1 MLSNFIPR
9 FSEITELFK
18 KGATFEAQ
26 QKILELQMAALEID
40 RENIALKEK
49 VSKLEDA
56 LKVHGKIS
64 WEQPSYWIIEGEIKN
79 GPFCQCC
86 YDNSESLI
94 RLQGN
99 GEGWWEC
106 KSCKN
111 TYTDKGYT
119 SGALIVGDFD
129 RSIPDI
135 DF

>member
-1 MLSNFIPR
+1 MLSNFIPK
-9 FSEITELFK
+9 FSEITELVK
-18 KGATFEAQ
+18 KGATLEAQ
-26 QKILELQMAALEID
+26 QKILELQTDALKVAQ
-40 RENIALKEK
+40 ENISLKEK

-64 WEQPSYWIIEGEIKN
+64 YEQPSYWIVEGEIKS

-86 YDNSESLI
+86 YDNSKSLI

-111 TYTDKGYT
+111 TYTDKDYT
-119 SGALIVGDFD
+119 SGAVIVGDFG
-129 RSIPDI
+129 RSIPDLG
-135 DF
+135 F